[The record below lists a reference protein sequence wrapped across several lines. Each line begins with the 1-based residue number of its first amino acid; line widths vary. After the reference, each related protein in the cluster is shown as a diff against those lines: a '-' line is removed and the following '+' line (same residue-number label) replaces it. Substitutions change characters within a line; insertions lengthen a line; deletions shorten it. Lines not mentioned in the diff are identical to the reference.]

1 MSAKT
6 LFQNK
11 VTYTGSR
18 DWDLT
23 SLGKIIQ
30 PTAVVDEKKIGLEE
44 SGKSGANKLCN
55 LVLS

>member
-18 DWDLT
+18 DWDLI

-30 PTAVVDEKKIGLEE
+30 PTAVVDEKIGLEE